1 MGTGRLIGI
10 LAVGL
15 VVLVAFQSMPSCAS
29 PGGAQLASC
38 EVVSCGCCDEPG
50 LASSG
55 AHCTCISQP
64 PKPPLLSL
72 SGSHTST
79 PVVAV
84 RIPPWQPAVPESF
97 DWLRLVEAR
106 GKRLI
111 LSSYSYS
118 LRAPPTV

>member
-72 SGSHTST
+72 SGSHTLYTNSRCT
-79 PVVAV
+79 C
-84 RIPPWQPAVPESF
+84 PPMAACCP
-97 DWLRLVEAR
+97 
-106 GKRLI
+106 
-111 LSSYSYS
+111 
-118 LRAPPTV
+118 